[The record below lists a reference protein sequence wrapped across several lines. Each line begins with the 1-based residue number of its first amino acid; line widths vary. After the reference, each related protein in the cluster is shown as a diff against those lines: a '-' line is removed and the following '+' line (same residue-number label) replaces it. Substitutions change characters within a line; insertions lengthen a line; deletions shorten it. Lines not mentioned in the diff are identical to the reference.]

1 MNIKRVLT
9 ALIGFPIVTLALVFG
24 NCYIIDIAMAIVTSM
39 AFYEYSHCINLKYKM
54 IKWIGYLCC
63 IFMAFLHIIPSEV
76 YIGAIIVGLPTILLL
91 LFLHII
97 LTNMKIEFKDIAMSF
112 IGVCYIIGFTVFIP
126 VLYGSS
132 GNSDLQNGKILIWYL
147 LLSTWGTD
155 IMAYLIGK
163 HFGKH
168 KFSKVSP
175 NKTIEGCVAGTLG
188 AIIVCLIYTYF
199 LKEFL
204 NMEVYSYLSIIII
217 SLILSIISQIG
228 DFAASTIKRQFDI
241 KDFSEIFPGHGG
253 MIDRID
259 SVMFAA
265 PYAYFIFI
273 ILLA

>member
-1 MNIKRVLT
+1 MNIKRIMT
-9 ALIGFPIVTLALVFG
+9 ALIGFPIVLLALVFG
-24 NCYIIDIAMAIVTSM
+24 NCYVIDIAMAIVTSM
-39 AFYEYSHCINLKYKM
+39 AFYEYAHCINLQYKM

-63 IFMAFLHIIPSEV
+63 ILMAFLHIIPSEV
-76 YIGAIIVGLPTILLL
+76 YIGAIIIGLPTILLL
-91 LFLHII
+91 LFLHVI
-97 LTNMKIEFKDIAMSF
+97 LTNMKISFKDIAMSF
-112 IGVCYIIGFTVFIP
+112 IGICYIIGFTVFIP
-126 VLYGSS
+126 VLYGNTGESS
-132 GNSDLQNGKILIWYL
+132 LQDGKILIWYL
-147 LLSTWGTD
+147 LLSSWGTD

-188 AIIVCLIYTYF
+188 AIIACLIYTYL
-199 LKEFL
+199 LKQFG
-204 NMEVYSYLSIIII
+204 NVEVYSYITITII
-217 SLILSIISQIG
+217 SFILSVIGQIG
-228 DFAASTIKRQFDI
+228 DFAASAIKRQFDI

-273 ILLA
+273 ILLG

>member
-1 MNIKRVLT
+1 M
-9 ALIGFPIVTLALVFG
+9 
-24 NCYIIDIAMAIVTSM
+24 
-39 AFYEYSHCINLKYKM
+39 
-54 IKWIGYLCC
+54 
-63 IFMAFLHIIPSEV
+63 HIIPSEV

-112 IGVCYIIGFTVFIP
+112 IGICYIIGFTVFIP